1 MSGCK
6 TLNVTGEVN
15 ENHDT
20 IQAFPDV
27 RDTAVSVENTAVID
41 TIVVKT
47 VVVPANADM
56 VPDNADTAIAVDIVA
71 TANSD
76 VVISDTIV
84 VLDTV
89 TVSDTIFE
97 NSFFS
102 DSLELLDSL
111 LILDT
116 VSRDTILKND
126 TLAPQSK
133 KEAPKQV
140 SFIDDK
146 IERTCNDSTRQDF
159 KNNKIYYYGEA
170 KVIYEDITIEAEA
183 IEIDFEKRTV
193 YAQGLRDSTGKL
205 YGTPVFLEG
214 DQKYYSETMTFN
226 FDTKKGIITKVFT
239 EDAMGYIHGNKIKK
253 MDDNTI
259 NIKSGSYTTCS
270 NQEHPHFEFHFGKAK
285 VIPNDKIVTG
295 PAYFK
300 LEETPLPIGVPFG
313 IFPNSKGQRNGILVP
328 SWGESDNRGFYFE
341 NGGFYWGINEYL
353 DFQLVGDIYTRGSW
367 ALEPTIR
374 YNKRYAYNGM
384 FSGSYAVNKI
394 GSKGSVDYKESTD
407 FKIRWLYKQDP
418 KARPKSSF
426 SADVYIVSSNYNKYN
441 AVSSNEYL
449 SNTFQ
454 SSVAYQTKIGE
465 LFNFTANASHSQ
477 NTLTRVM
484 TVTLP
489 EFTFTMNRV
498 YPFKNIGKTAKKK
511 WYKDLYVSYTANA
524 KNYVSMADSLYFK
537 PNWLNNLQNG
547 IQHKV
552 PISMPV
558 KLFKYVTWTTSVNL
572 VDRMYFRYFEKQW
585 VEDSSIKAG
594 GYLKTDTINQF
605 RNVFSFDVSTSM
617 TTKIYGMVNFKK
629 GPIRAIRHVLTPS
642 IGLSYNPD
650 FSKEF
655 WNYYG
660 VYYDANGVE
669 KIYSMFQGNIYG
681 VPPSSKAGRIN
692 YSLGNNLEI
701 KVPSRKDTIT
711 GVKKVKL
718 IESLSFSG
726 SYDMAKD
733 SLNFSYL
740 SVSGR
745 TTLFKNLSVR
755 YSSIWDPYIL
765 DSTGRKQLDQFEWDV
780 NKRLFR
786 KNSVSWNFSLSYS
799 LNNDT
804 FKKKMGGVKNTATK
818 QFASSSLA
826 SEEEMNDIRSNP
838 QDYIDWSTQW
848 ALSLSYNLTLS
859 NNLSY
864 INYLLQDNRKVIQT
878 LGVNGNVNLSP
889 KWKVS
894 VQTGWDFELKKLS
907 YTSFTIY
914 RDLHCWEMRFNWIP
928 LGTYKSWNFQINVKA
943 AALQDLKLTK
953 KKDYRDN

>member
-1 MSGCK
+1 MLRSRIYKYFIVFFFFFALFLSGCR
-6 TLNVTGEVN
+6 TLKVTSESD
-15 ENHDT
+15 ENQDT
-20 IQAFPDV
+20 IRV
-27 RDTAVSVENTAVID
+27 VDTLLNKPSIEKNIVTD
-41 TIVVKT
+41 TFK
-47 VVVPANADM
+47 
-56 VPDNADTAIAVDIVA
+56 
-71 TANSD
+71 S
-76 VVISDTIV
+76 
-84 VLDTV
+84 
-89 TVSDTIFE
+89 
-97 NSFFS
+97 
-102 DSLELLDSL
+102 
-111 LILDT
+111 DT
-116 VSRDTILKND
+116 VSKQNIDIISTDSIQQKD
-126 TLAPQSK
+126 SIVSQETKPVQ
-133 KEAPKQV
+133 KQV
-140 SFIDDK
+140 TFIDDK
-146 IERTCNDSTRQDF
+146 IERTCNDSTVQDF
-159 KNNKIYYYGEA
+159 KNNKIRYYGGA
-170 KVIYEDITIEAEA
+170 KVVYEDITIEAEFM
-183 IEIDFEKRTV
+183 EFDFEKRTV
-193 YAQGLRDSTGKL
+193 FAKGLVDSTGKL
-205 YGTPVFLEG
+205 YGTPVFIEG
-214 DQKYYSETMTFN
+214 DQRYNSETMTFN

-239 EDAMGYIHGNKIKK
+239 EDAMGYIHGARIKK

-270 NQEHPHFEFHFGKAK
+270 NPEHPHFEFHFGKAK
-285 VIPNDKIVTG
+285 VIPDDKIVTG

-313 IFPNSKGQRNGILVP
+313 IFPNSKGQRNGVIIP
-328 SWGESDNRGFYFE
+328 SWGESANRGFYFE
-341 NGGFYWGINEYL
+341 NGGFYWGINENMDL
-353 DFQLVGDIYTRGSW
+353 QIVGDIYTRGSW
-367 ALEPTIR
+367 AVKPTFR
-374 YNKRYAYNGM
+374 YNKRYAFNGS

-394 GSKGSVDYKESTD
+394 GSKGSADYNESTD
-407 FKIRWLYKQDP
+407 FKVRWVHKQDP

-441 AVSSNEYL
+441 AITSNEYL

-454 SSVAYQTKIGE
+454 SSIAYQTSIGS

-489 EFTFTMNRV
+489 ELTLTMNRV
-498 YPFKNIGKTAKKK
+498 YPFKNTSKPGKKR
-511 WYKDLYVSYTANA
+511 WYKDLYISYTANA

-537 PNWLNNLQNG
+537 PGWLDNLQNG
-547 IQHKV
+547 IQHRV
-552 PISMPV
+552 PVSMPV
-558 KLFKYVTWTTSVNL
+558 KLFKYITWTTSVNL
-572 VDRMYFRYFEKQW
+572 LDRMYFRYFEKQW
-585 VEDSSIKAG
+585 VEDPTLSAG

-605 RNVFSFDVSTSM
+605 RNVFSFDVSSSM
-617 TTKIYGMVNFKK
+617 TTKLYGQVNFRK
-629 GPIRAIRHVLTPS
+629 GPIRAIRHVFTPS
-642 IGLSYNPD
+642 IGFSYNPD
-650 FSKEF
+650 FSKDF
-655 WNYYG
+655 WNYYDT
-660 VYYDANGVE
+660 YYDANGIE
-669 KIYSMFQGNIYG
+669 QLYSMFQGNIYG
-681 VPPSSKAGRIN
+681 TPPSSQAGRVN
-692 YSLGNNLEI
+692 YSFGNNLEI

-711 GVKKVKL
+711 GVKKVKV
-718 IESLSFSG
+718 IEDLSFSG
-726 SYDMAKD
+726 SYDIAKD

-765 DSTGRKQLDQFEWDV
+765 DSTGRKQLNQFEWDV

-804 FKKKMGGVKNTATK
+804 FKKNKGKGTRNAATR
-818 QFASSSLA
+818 QFESSPLA
-826 SEEEMNDIRSNP
+826 SEEEMHDIRSHP
-838 QDYIDWSTQW
+838 EDYIDWSTQW

-878 LGVNGNVNLSP
+878 LGVNGNVNLTP

-907 YTSFTIY
+907 YTSLTVY